1 MKKLGLLILSSLFS
15 FSTLS
20 AQLFPGNGIT
30 VRENGIELPN
40 PWLGGL
46 DLPQFSG
53 ADINQDGREDLLIF
67 DKKGN
72 KTLVLLK
79 DENGEYRHAPNFEP
93 FFPEMIQFALFR
105 DYNCDGLVD
114 IFSFNAAINA
124 PPPNGEGQGIVVFK
138 QKIVNGEIVFEEAV
152 PFIESTFDQSG
163 FLINLYLV
171 AGDIPGIEDFDGD
184 GDLDIVVFYLIGT
197 SMPLYRNLSVES
209 GYGCDSL
216 IFETYSS
223 CWGEFSESTSN
234 NLINFDISCKGGP
247 VGQPIPSNGPK
258 HAGSSI
264 LAFDQNEDG
273 KMDLLLGDVSYNTMV
288 YLQNDASS
296 LNAHMDSNTVD
307 YSFPSYDTPANVE
320 IFPAA
325 YYVDV
330 TNDGKK
336 DLLVAP
342 NSLTSHLN
350 VNSSWLYENTGNP
363 NDRFNFVQNDFLIDG
378 TIDLG
383 SYSYP
388 FFFDHNGDGLQDLF
402 VANGYIYNFL
412 GNTIGTIYYYENVGS
427 DTLPEFNLVSDDYMG
442 WRSLGLDFM
451 RPTFGDLDNDGDLDM
466 VLGDANGLLHYFEN
480 EPIGANAS
488 FQAPQLQYFN
498 IDIGNKAHPQ
508 LVDVNQDGLLDLL
521 IGREGS
527 YGHIAYYWNYGT
539 PEVPMFSADSM
550 NNTFGN
556 IETSVTGFINGNS
569 SPFLY
574 ERNGEV
580 KIYVGSELGIISSYE
595 LNPDSLKSGSFEL
608 ADAFLLPVRVGSRS
622 TIQIIDINGDNGL
635 DYFIGNARGG
645 VSFYSEVGT
654 DTTVIGIREN
664 LSSNSFSFDL
674 YPNPSSKLLNL
685 EFSGEKD
692 SYYTI
697 DCIDILGR
705 HILRTSSDKNTLQID
720 VSNFENGVYYLK
732 VSQNN
737 SKTAVK
743 SFIKH

>member
-1 MKKLGLLILSSLFS
+1 MRNLGLLILSLL
-15 FSTLS
+15 LS
-20 AQLFPGNGIT
+20 ICNLYAQLYPGSGI
-30 VRENGIELPN
+30 VVKENNVELLN

-53 ADINQDGREDLLIF
+53 ADIDQDGREDLLIF

-79 DENGEYRHAPNFEP
+79 GENGEYKHAPNFEP

-114 IFSFNAAINA
+114 IFSFNAAVNA
-124 PPPNGEGQGIVVFK
+124 PPPNGEGQGIVVYK
-138 QKIVNGEIVFEEAV
+138 QKIVNGEIIFEEAV

-197 SMPLYRNLSVES
+197 SMPLYRNLSVEN

-234 NLINFDISCKGGP
+234 NDINFDISCKGGP

-288 YLQNDASS
+288 YLQNDGTS
-296 LNAHMDSNTVD
+296 LNAHMDSNAVD

-325 YYVDV
+325 FYVDV

-336 DLLVAP
+336 DILVAP

-350 VNSSWLYENTGNP
+350 LNSSWLYENTGDP

-412 GNTIGTIYYYENVGS
+412 GNTIGTIYYYENVGN

-442 WRSLGLDFM
+442 LRSLGLDFM
-451 RPTFGDLDNDGDLDM
+451 RPSFGDLDNDGDLDM
-466 VLGDANGLLHYFEN
+466 ILGDANGLLHYFEN
-480 EPIGANAS
+480 EPIGSTAN
-488 FQAPQLQYFN
+488 FLAPQLQYFN
-498 IDIGNKAHPQ
+498 IDVGNKAHPQ
-508 LVDVNQDGLLDLL
+508 LVDVNKDGLLDLL

-527 YGHIAYYWNYGT
+527 YGNIAYYWNYGT
-539 PEVPMFSADSM
+539 PELPMFSADSL
-550 NNTFGN
+550 NNAFGN
-556 IETSVTGFINGNS
+556 IETSITGFINGNS
-569 SPFLY
+569 SPFLF
-574 ERNGEV
+574 ERNGEETL
-580 KIYVGSELGIISSYE
+580 YVGSELGLISSYE
-595 LNPDSLKSGSFEL
+595 INSDSLKNGSFDLLEG
-608 ADAFLLPVRVGSRS
+608 FLLPVRVGSRS
-622 TIQIIDINGDNGL
+622 TISITDINNDNGL

-654 DTTVIGIREN
+654 DTTIIGIKEN
-664 LSSNSFSFDL
+664 NFADFLSFDL
-674 YPNPSSKLLNL
+674 YPNPSSNILNI
-685 EFSGEKD
+685 EFSGNEGDKYQVD
-692 SYYTI
+692 F
-697 DCIDILGR
+697 IDILGR
-705 HILRTSSDKNTLQID
+705 KILTTSSETNKLVVDI
-720 VSNFENGVYYLK
+720 SSFENGVYFVK
-732 VSQNN
+732 VKQNN
-737 SKTAVK
+737 TKAAVK
-743 SFIKH
+743 SFIKD